1 MTQDRNVTIS
11 GIIQRYDQWNNK
23 VRDLNDSL
31 ARMCENDNVSLIDH
45 NRSIDPKKNVNNSK
59 LHLNIKYYNKLTG

>member
-1 MTQDRNVTIS
+1 MTQDVTIS

-31 ARMCENDNVSLIDH
+31 ASMCEKDNISLIDH
-45 NRSIDPKKNVNNSK
+45 KRS
-59 LHLNIKYYNKLTG
+59 